1 MNSQSFLPILAALLC
16 FSAQGQQITDQFS
29 LSYRPIFFRENA
41 HTGRHCTATTATKPS
56 SDEVYVLKRGMTEWQ
71 SGKTYK
77 VSVSEFF
84 SGEIYE
90 ANLLAGSRYGG
101 TLISENR
108 TVDVNCADPSRRI
121 AIGKDQPINT
131 KGDYL
136 SIVNVD
142 ASGAY
147 GEDVAV
153 DTCQVGS
160 HCDIGAQGLV
170 LKDVSGKELWGSLV
184 AIRDTKNYGHPTYRL
199 PNLYRIQTGGFSY
212 ATKLL
217 DGTALLS
224 FDDLMT
230 IRITLNTGAMTAQHP
245 DVSLV
250 SLKTWAQLKKIL
262 ADRFLIADSQCSSA
276 PPGSRCD
283 WQRRTELYF
292 YTLRDYLYP
301 NK

>member
-29 LSYRPIFFRENA
+29 LSYRPIFSRGNA
-41 HTGRHCTATTATKPS
+41 HTGRHCTAVTATKPS
-56 SDEVYVLKRGMTEWQ
+56 SDEVYILKRGVVEWQ
-71 SGKTYK
+71 LGKTYK

-84 SGEIYE
+84 SGKIYE
-90 ANLLAGSRYGG
+90 ANLLVGSRYGG

-108 TVDVNCADPSRRI
+108 TVNVNCADPSRRI

-136 SIVNVD
+136 SIVNID

-170 LKDVSGKELWGSLV
+170 LKDASGKELWGNLV
-184 AIRDTKNYGHPTYRL
+184 AIRDTEHYGHPTYRL

-230 IRITLNTGAMTAQHP
+230 IRMTLDTGAITVQHP

-262 ADRFLIADSQCSSA
+262 GDRFLVADSQCSSTS
-276 PPGSRCD
+276 PGSRCD